1 MKNFLEYSTALSLL
15 EKVSAQDFKTAEKDT
30 NIRTGIEFE
39 IAKCDLIETN
49 TFKIDVIQS
58 DFDILVFQLVEY
70 GNNLVSAR
78 NDWVSDMGSMLD
90 NAIADVKDKL
100 NSDSITNYER
110 VELEAELREFDFMD
124 PYDYGESVNS
134 DVIEYFDTVSYDV
147 SYGEYV
153 DYVEYLGGFFPE
165 DQEFISMVY
174 EITDYGVTNIKDG
187 DVYESTLFLD
197 LPVVIDNYYN
207 EDFVIDK
214 TGSAWKDLVK
224 ITGREP
230 RIEINSSD
238 VDYTVWT
245 ITRDESLEAGGVE
258 IVSSILT
265 LKDGLDALM
274 KMYKWIDLYGDTGNE
289 YNTGLH
295 INMSFDGYDM
305 SKFDWLKLI
314 LFIEEGAIYKDFN
327 RKDNRYAKPVKDFII
342 DLDGKWDGVSSNEYF
357 QTLKVDGPGGEN
369 KVKDMIRGGKFFGV
383 NFTNDDRIEFRYL
396 GGAYHKKL
404 KQTRDSILRYAAWMR
419 LALDPQYKRNDYI
432 KKLIKLI
439 SLEAKNVTDRS
450 IIDDGTNIGNRSEGF
465 SGDKPLWYVVEK
477 DGKFI
482 YTVTPAFKIIK
493 TEKLRFMLNDFRFKY
508 HILLNGVN
516 IKNIMNGNPVN
527 DERRKNQFL
536 IALRAFKETD
546 KSKKGLVKFVL
557 SYY

>member
-30 NIRTGIEFE
+30 NIRIGIEFE